1 MYWSSR
7 RWHLSRLVGINSDKV
22 LRGNLLNLTCDWF
35 QSATIPQLL
44 SCKDVAVE
52 AVTGSGKTLAFL
64 IPMLELL
71 IKRHQ
76 ESAWKKTEV
85 GAIVISPTREL
96 ATQTSEVLD
105 QFLKQPSLNVFTQK
119 LLVGGTSVE
128 DDVKSIETQGANILL
143 CTPGRLLDL
152 LERSDN
158 LKLAGR
164 IKSLVSS
171 FPFSCLCIMIYH
183 FRNFW
188 FSTKLIACL
197 ILVSKLPL
205 IRFSASFRVNVEP
218 DCFQQHKRKN
228 FWIWCE
234 LVSEILFW

>member
-1 MYWSSR
+1 M
-7 RWHLSRLVGINSDKV
+7 
-22 LRGNLLNLTCDWF
+22 
-35 QSATIPQLL
+35 

-71 IKRHQ
+71 LKRQ
-76 ESAWKKTEV
+76 KDSPWKKTEV

-105 QFLKQPSLNVFTQK
+105 QFLKEPSLNVFTQK

-128 DDVKSIETQGANILL
+128 EDVKSIESQGANILL

-152 LERSDN
+152 LERSDS

-164 IKSLVSS
+164 IKSLV
-171 FPFSCLCIMIYH
+171 
-183 FRNFW
+183 
-188 FSTKLIACL
+188 
-197 ILVSKLPL
+197 
-205 IRFSASFRVNVEP
+205 RF
-218 DCFQQHKRKN
+218 
-228 FWIWCE
+228 
-234 LVSEILFW
+234 LF

>member
-1 MYWSSR
+1 MEKSRKAAVKASSG
-7 RWHLSRLVGINSDKV
+7 SRQRCLEVREDDTCSGLFESTLKSSGE
-22 LRGNLLNLTCDWF
+22 RNLLNLTCDYF

-71 IKRHQ
+71 LKRHNDNP
-76 ESAWKKTEV
+76 WRKTEV
-85 GAIVISPTREL
+85 AAIVISPTREL

-105 QFLKQPSLNVFTQK
+105 QFLRKKDLNVFTQK

-128 DDVKSIETQGANILL
+128 DDVKSIENHGANILL

-152 LERSDN
+152 LERNDN

-164 IKSLVSS
+164 VKSLVSTIS
-171 FPFSCLCIMIYH
+171 
-183 FRNFW
+183 
-188 FSTKLIACL
+188 
-197 ILVSKLPL
+197 LV
-205 IRFSASFRVNVEP
+205 
-218 DCFQQHKRKN
+218 
-228 FWIWCE
+228 
-234 LVSEILFW
+234 

>member
-1 MYWSSR
+1 M
-7 RWHLSRLVGINSDKV
+7 
-22 LRGNLLNLTCDWF
+22 
-35 QSATIPQLL
+35 
-44 SCKDVAVE
+44 E

-164 IKSLVSS
+164 IKSLVSFFLLLMSLYHDLS
-171 FPFSCLCIMIYH
+171 F
-183 FRNFW
+183 
-188 FSTKLIACL
+188 
-197 ILVSKLPL
+197 
-205 IRFSASFRVNVEP
+205 
-218 DCFQQHKRKN
+218 
-228 FWIWCE
+228 
-234 LVSEILFW
+234 